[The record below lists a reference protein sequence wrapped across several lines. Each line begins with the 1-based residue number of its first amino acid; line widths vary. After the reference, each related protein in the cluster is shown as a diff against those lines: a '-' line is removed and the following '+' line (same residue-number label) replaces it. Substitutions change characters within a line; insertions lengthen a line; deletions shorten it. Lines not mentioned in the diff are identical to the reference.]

1 MEFDYQAKTA
11 LGEIRTGTI
20 EAVNEQVAAE
30 VLKRRSFTI
39 ISIASAGKGMS
50 FEISF
55 LNRVKSKELVIFSR
69 QLSTLTEAKVPLV
82 EALNTLSAQTVNKY
96 FKDIIYEIASD
107 VNGGTAF
114 SLALA
119 KYPKAFS
126 EFYIS
131 MVESG
136 EVSGNLQN
144 TLVYLAEYLEN
155 NYDLMRKIKGA
166 MMYPAF
172 IISAL
177 VIVGTLMLVFVIPQL
192 TAMLLESGQE
202 LPVATKM
209 LVGVS
214 DFMVAYWWFAIP
226 GLIGLVIG
234 IYALV
239 KKTEQGK
246 IFWDSS
252 IIRVPG
258 VKGILRNIYI
268 TRFAENFS
276 TLISAG
282 IPIVKALKITGNIV
296 GNSEYKKLI
305 YLAAD
310 KVGTGEN
317 ISSVFA
323 KSKLIPPIVNSILS
337 VGEKTGK
344 LDSVLKNISRF
355 YKREVDA
362 VVGNITKLIEPALM
376 IVMGIAVAV
385 LVAAILMP
393 IYNMT
398 QAF

>member
-1 MEFDYQAKTA
+1 MEFNYQARTT
-11 LGEIRTGTI
+11 LGEVRTGTVD
-20 EAVNEQVAAE
+20 AANEQVAIEA
-30 VLKRRSFTI
+30 LNRRNFTI
-39 ISIASAGKGMS
+39 ISIEPAGKGMS

-55 LNRVKSKELVIFSR
+55 LNRVKRKDLVVFSR
-69 QLSTLTEAKVPLV
+69 QLATLVEAKVPLV
-82 EALNTLSAQTVNKY
+82 EALNTLSAQTTNKY
-96 FKDIIYEIASD
+96 FKDIIYEVAND

-119 KYPKAFS
+119 KYPKGFS

-131 MVESG
+131 MIESG
-136 EVSGNLQN
+136 EISGNLQN
-144 TLVYLAEYLEN
+144 TLTYLADYLEN

-172 IISAL
+172 IVFTLL
-177 VIVGTLMLVFVIPQL
+177 VVGTLMLVFVIPQL
-192 TAMLLESGQE
+192 TSMLIESGQE

-209 LVGVS
+209 LVAVS
-214 DFMVAYWWFAIP
+214 DLMIAFWWLIIP
-226 GLIGLVIG
+226 GIFGSVIG
-234 IYALV
+234 IYLLV
-239 KKTEQGK
+239 KRTKKGK
-246 IFWDSS
+246 VVWDSV
-252 IIRVPG
+252 IIRTPG
-258 VKGILRNIYI
+258 IRGILMNIYI

-276 TLISAG
+276 TLVSAG

-296 GNSEYKKLI
+296 GNTEYKVLI
-305 YLAAD
+305 YRVAD

-337 VGEKTGK
+337 IGEKTGK

-362 VVGNITKLIEPALM
+362 VVGNITKLIEPIMM
-376 IVMGIAVAV
+376 IVMGIAVAI

-398 QAF
+398 QAV

>member
-1 MEFDYQAKTA
+1 MEFNYKVKTTA
-11 LGEIRTGTI
+11 GEIRTGTVD
-20 EAVNEQVAAE
+20 ATNEQVAVEA
-30 VLKRRSFTI
+30 LSRRNFTI
-39 ISIASAGKGMS
+39 ISIIPAGKGMS

-55 LNRVKSKELVIFSR
+55 LNRVKRKELVVFSR
-69 QLSTLTEAKVPLV
+69 QLATLTEAKVPLV
-82 EALNTLSAQTVNKY
+82 EALNTLSAQTAGKY
-96 FKDIIYEIASD
+96 FKDVIYEVSND

-119 KYPKAFS
+119 KYPRVFS

-136 EVSGNLQN
+136 EISGNLQN
-144 TLVYLAEYLEN
+144 TLVYLADYLEN

-172 IISAL
+172 IVSAL
-177 VIVGTLMLVFVIPQL
+177 FIVGTLMLVFVIPQL
-192 TAMLLESGQE
+192 TSMLIESGQE
-202 LPVATKM
+202 LPVATKA
-209 LVGVS
+209 LVAVS
-214 DFMVAYWWFAIP
+214 DLMVSFWWLIIP
-226 GLIGLVIG
+226 GVVGSTIG
-234 IYALV
+234 IYLLV
-239 KKTEQGK
+239 TRTQQGK
-246 IFWDSS
+246 VAWDKI
-252 IIRVPG
+252 IIRIPG
-258 VKGILRNIYI
+258 VRGILTNIYV

-276 TLISAG
+276 TLVSAG

-296 GNSEYKKLI
+296 GNTEYKELI
-305 YLAAD
+305 YRAAD

-337 VGEKTGK
+337 VGEQTGK

-362 VVGNITKLIEPALM
+362 VVGNITKLIEPAMM
-376 IVMGIAVAV
+376 IVMGVAVAV